1 MSIDARIPLSFTS
14 GREAEQLGNG
24 ILTGQ
29 SIAANRQQL
38 AVGEAEAAAAKRQK
52 EMQGLTA
59 ITNSLAYLDTMPAER
74 QGAALENIKRFARQ
88 NFDDPNGYIDQITLE
103 NLPQIRAAITPYM
116 EQLKEGTQVAN
127 TGFVNAK
134 TADIG
139 IDNQRADWKTSA
151 DIADANQ
158 RTALYGSG
166 IANANANRDAGT
178 ALAYEKARVT
188 GFGQL
193 PEGQIIGAD
202 GTAQTMPGYVAP
214 PTENP
219 LGKAPSGYQWQADG
233 SLAPIK
239 GGPADKPAAGSGG
252 VVGKLT
258 DGQEKTIIYGNRAAR
273 ALDALDQ
280 VDTALTN
287 YWDAQ
292 GSGLPLGIGNQ
303 VVSGDYQKARQLSNE
318 FLSAILRKDTG
329 AAITDQEMQIYG
341 RTYLPQ
347 PGDSPAVLEQKR
359 AARRQAVDDLRR
371 GLGDRGNLIDGSA
384 ASPASDG
391 DVIEYDANGNPL

>member
-38 AVGEAEAAAAKRQK
+38 AVGEAQADAAKRQK

-59 ITNSLAYLDTMPAER
+59 ITNSLAYLDTLPPER

-116 EQLKEGTQVAN
+116 EQMKEGTQAAN
-127 TGFVNAK
+127 TGLVNAK

-139 IDNQRADWKTSA
+139 IDNARADWKTGA
-151 DIADANQ
+151 DIENANQ

-166 IANANANRDAGT
+166 IANANANRDAAT
-178 ALAYEKARVT
+178 ALAREKALAT
-188 GFGQL
+188 GYGQL
-193 PEGQIIGAD
+193 PDGYFMGAS
-202 GTAQTMPGYVAP
+202 GAEMIPGYTPKAQP
-214 PTENP
+214 Q
-219 LGKAPSGYQWQADG
+219 LAPSGYQWQADG
-233 SLAPIK
+233 TLAPIK

-258 DGQEKTIIYGNRAAR
+258 EGQEKTIIYGNRAAR

-303 VVSGDYQKARQLSNE
+303 VVSEDYQKARQLSDE

>member
-59 ITNSLAYLDTMPAER
+59 ITNSLAYLDTMPPER

-116 EQLKEGTQVAN
+116 EQLKEGTQAAN
-127 TGFVNAK
+127 TGLVNAK

-139 IDNQRADWKTSA
+139 IDNARADWKTGA
-151 DIADANQ
+151 DIENANQ

-166 IANANANRDAGT
+166 VANANANRDAAT
-178 ALAYEKARVT
+178 ALAREKALAT
-188 GFGQL
+188 GYGQL
-193 PEGQIIGAD
+193 PDGYLMGAL
-202 GTAQTMPGYVAP
+202 GAEMIPGYTPKAQP
-214 PTENP
+214 QR
-219 LGKAPSGYQWQADG
+219 APSGYQWQADG
-233 SLAPIK
+233 TLAPIK

-258 DGQEKTIIYGNRAAR
+258 EGQEKTIIYGNRAAR

-303 VVSGDYQKARQLSNE
+303 VVSEDYQKARQLSDE

-371 GLGDRGNLIDGSA
+371 GLGDRGSLIDGSA